1 MWAYADAPTHCGPR
15 LRRWEHGVC
24 KVINVY
30 SSLDLLS
37 WRFRGIALHSQQYA
51 DRPKVVYS
59 AATGQYVLWVKST
72 PNVGVA
78 VASTPVGPFREVGH
92 FQPESGRESGDIAT
106 FVDPTSGSGWLVYS
120 RKPFN
125 GQRRV
130 LRLCRMAEGLTS
142 LVSGGCTTVSGSD
155 SLEAPALMYEPS

>member
-1 MWAYADAPTHCGPR
+1 M
-15 LRRWEHGVC
+15 C

-78 VASTPVGPFREVGH
+78 VASTPE
-92 FQPESGRESGDIAT
+92 PEPE
-106 FVDPTSGSGWLVYS
+106 
-120 RKPFN
+120 
-125 GQRRV
+125 
-130 LRLCRMAEGLTS
+130 
-142 LVSGGCTTVSGSD
+142 
-155 SLEAPALMYEPS
+155 PALASGMGTLRGKKKRSATPSASWN

>member
-1 MWAYADAPTHCGPR
+1 MWAHADAPTHCGPR

-92 FQPESGRESGDIAT
+92 FTRRAAANRATSPLLSTQRAAAAGSCTAESHSTASGACCDCAA
-106 FVDPTSGSGWLVYS
+106 WL
-120 RKPFN
+120 R
-125 GQRRV
+125 G
-130 LRLCRMAEGLTS
+130 
-142 LVSGGCTTVSGSD
+142 
-155 SLEAPALMYEPS
+155 